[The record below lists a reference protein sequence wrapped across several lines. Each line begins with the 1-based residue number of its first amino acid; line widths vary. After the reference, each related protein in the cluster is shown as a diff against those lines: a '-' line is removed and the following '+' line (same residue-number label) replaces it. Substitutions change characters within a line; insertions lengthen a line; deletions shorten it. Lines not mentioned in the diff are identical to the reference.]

1 MSMFGLEGPA
11 HKFKGRGKEN
21 GEPETT
27 SKFSLRQGVA
37 LVRINHEG
45 HGKIKLSIVA
55 VDGASDGGDTLVG
68 TGGGAV
74 AGAAVGSFIPVVGTL
89 VGGFLG
95 AVAGFLFSG
104 EEGWSTG
111 ELEGLL
117 EDEQS
122 IIRIGQDDE
131 APLKPGDYR
140 VEVRSNAKWSCEV
153 FQPDLG
159 QAIGT
164 LKDGNDDDFNARL
177 EEPGLYIF
185 PPRSSGRR
193 PVLATVR
200 HTGAEG
206 FFACAYSVDGTDFCE
221 IHYEE
226 GQFYAEDITTGI
238 KPGKEYML
246 LIVADGP
253 WNIEFN
259 EGY

>member
-1 MSMFGLEGPA
+1 MSIFDLEGPA
-11 HKFKGRGKEN
+11 HKFKGRGKRD

-27 SKFSLRQGVA
+27 PKFSLRQGVA

-45 HGKIKLSIVA
+45 RGKIKLSIVA
-55 VDGASDGGDTLVG
+55 VDGASDGGDTVIG
-68 TGGGAV
+68 TGGGAA

-89 VGGFLG
+89 AGGLLG
-95 AVAGFLFSG
+95 AVAGFLFRG
-104 EEGWSTG
+104 GEGWSTG

-117 EDEQS
+117 EDEPS
-122 IIRIGQDDE
+122 IIRIAHDDE

-140 VEVRSNAKWSCEV
+140 VEVQSNAKWSCEI
-153 FQPDLG
+153 FQPNVG

-164 LKDGNDDDFNARL
+164 MQEGNDEDFNARL

-185 PPRSSGRR
+185 PPMSSGRR

-206 FFACAYSVDGTDFCE
+206 FFAFAYSVDGTDFCE
-221 IHYEE
+221 IHDEE
-226 GQFYAEDITTGI
+226 GQFYAEDIMTGI
-238 KPGKEYML
+238 KPGKEYIML
-246 LIVADGP
+246 IGANGP

>member
-1 MSMFGLEGPA
+1 MNIFDLEGPA
-11 HKFKGRGKEN
+11 HQFKGRGKQD
-21 GEPETT
+21 GEPEAAPE
-27 SKFSLRQGVA
+27 FSLRQGVA
-37 LVRINHEG
+37 LVKISHDG
-45 HGKIKLSIVA
+45 YGKIELSIAA
-55 VDGASDGGDTLVG
+55 VEGASDAGGL
-68 TGGGAV
+68 
-74 AGAAVGSFIPVVGTL
+74 L
-89 VGGFLG
+89 E

-104 EEGWSTG
+104 GEEWSTG
-111 ELEGLL
+111 ELEGQL
-117 EDEQS
+117 EDEPS

-140 VEVRSNAKWSCEV
+140 VEVRSNAKWSCEI

-164 LKDGNDDDFNARL
+164 MKEGNDDDFNARL

-226 GQFYAEDITTGI
+226 GQFYAEDIMTDI
-238 KPGKEYML
+238 KPGKEYIL
-246 LIVADGP
+246 LIVSDGS